1 MSTKKALC
9 RASWTKDPYMFDYN
23 FMINFIKVFLYSI
36 ESKIV
41 LLPEADLLMFLEK
54 FKNTLL
60 MRFQCLE

>member
-1 MSTKKALC
+1 
-9 RASWTKDPYMFDYN
+9 MFDYN